1 MRVKVVS
8 LGNRTHEL
16 TSVKLYQTGTFRTLY
31 RLSYRAVATRNRLG
45 APLDK
50 RLFWFHSSGNPAPWY
65 SGQAVESL
73 RDLEAI
79 TFSVVW
85 FAPDQQPKQN
95 SSKQQ
100 CPTAWASA
108 SRYRARSGWCLLCR
122 TRLARNCFFPILGI
136 SREIKGSGKTDF
148 FHLGRFLFRRKF
160 SLKLIG
166 SVTWRYVTSSDV
178 AFIRRP
184 NYRCQANPT
193 IANSRWLRGT
203 FFFPPLGTPS
213 TSFVQIAC

>member
-1 MRVKVVS
+1 MAKTFIFEFTSLLCRSVIIIREKVVS

-16 TSVKLYQTGTFRTLY
+16 TLVELYQTGTFRTLY
-31 RLSYRAVATRNRLG
+31 RLSYRAVATSNRLG

-73 RDLEAI
+73 TDLEEIA
-79 TFSVVW
+79 FSVVW
-85 FAPDQQPKQN
+85 LAPDQQPELN

-100 CPTAWASA
+100 CPTAWVSA
-108 SRYRARSGWCLLCR
+108 RRYCARSSWCLLCR

-148 FHLGRFLFRRKF
+148 FSFGPILVPKKILSEVDWKRH
-160 SLKLIG
+160 
-166 SVTWRYVTSSDV
+166 VTIRDVMWCGFHSST
-178 AFIRRP
+178 
-184 NYRCQANPT
+184 Q
-193 IANSRWLRGT
+193 L
-203 FFFPPLGTPS
+203 
-213 TSFVQIAC
+213 